1 MFMCRV
7 IVGDWSRGSNG
18 ILTPATK
25 GSVAPQQH
33 PGVAP
38 REGVASLSSCYL
50 AILSNVYWM

>member
-38 REGVASLSSCYL
+38 SEGVSSLSSRHL
-50 AILSNVYWM
+50 AILSNIY